1 MNVNLYAMTGE
12 SNRIDKTAYLTLD
25 RTVSGSV
32 KYHTADFES
41 ILLDISTG
49 HDNINYVYIP
59 DYHRYYFVQKREQ
72 INKTVVRLTLSCDV
86 LYTYK
91 DDILPAVAHVTQS
104 ANYNHYQQLDTE
116 ARIDLHKIS
125 FANNFLAQPCNVL
138 ITEKSV

>member
-1 MNVNLYAMTGE
+1 MNVNLYAMTCE
-12 SNRIDKTAYLTLD
+12 NNRIDKTSYLTLD

-41 ILLDISTG
+41 ILLDIATG
-49 HDNINYVYIP
+49 YDNINYVYIP

-72 INKTVVRLTLSCDV
+72 INKTVVRLTLNCDV

-91 DDILPAVAHVTQS
+91 DDILPATCHVTQS
-104 ANYNHYQQLDTE
+104 ANYNRYQQLDTE
-116 ARIDLHKIS
+116 SRVDLHKIS
-125 FANNFLAQPCNVL
+125 FSNNFLSQPYNVL